1 MFALKKLLSAGLQPY
16 SVLFAVILAG
26 LILLRFSKRQ
36 RLAKVLLVV
45 GFALLTLSSSRP
57 VAHMIAGPLEAAYPP
72 FLAGTTQAGESLP
85 DGSPAPRWVVVLGG
99 GHSDSSSLAPLQ
111 ALSTPALVRL
121 AEGIRLQRLLP
132 GSKLVLSGGNP
143 HGKSEASI
151 MAAAAV
157 SLGSPPDCM
166 VLEPDSLDTIDE
178 VRALRPILGQDRF
191 ALVTSAT
198 HLPRAM
204 VMFKKAGMN
213 PIPAP
218 TEFLISDDP
227 WTIDRILG
235 WIPHPGPGVMIER
248 SWHEYLGIAWA
259 KLHGQAH

>member
-16 SVLFAVILAG
+16 SVLFAVMLAG

-36 RLAKVLLVV
+36 RLAKVLLAV
-45 GFALLTLSSSRP
+45 GFVLLTLLSVSP
-57 VAHMIAGPLEAAYPP
+57 VARSIARPLETAYPP
-72 FLAGTTQAGESLP
+72 FLAGATQASESLP

-99 GHSDSSSLAPLQ
+99 GHSESSSLAPLQ
-111 ALSTPALVRL
+111 ALSAPALGRL
-121 AEGIRLQRLLP
+121 AEGIRLQRLFP
-132 GSKLVLSGGNP
+132 ESKLVLSGGNP
-143 HGKSEASI
+143 IGKSEAVI
-151 MAAAAV
+151 LAAAAA
-157 SLGSPPDCM
+157 SLGAPPDRM
-166 VLEPDSLDTIDE
+166 VLESESLDTIDE
-178 VRALRPILGQDRF
+178 VRALRSTLGQDRF

-218 TEFLISDDP
+218 TDFLVSDDP
-227 WTIDRILG
+227 WTVDRILG
-235 WIPHPGPGVMIER
+235 FIPHAGPGVMIER

-259 KLHGQAH
+259 KLHGQAR